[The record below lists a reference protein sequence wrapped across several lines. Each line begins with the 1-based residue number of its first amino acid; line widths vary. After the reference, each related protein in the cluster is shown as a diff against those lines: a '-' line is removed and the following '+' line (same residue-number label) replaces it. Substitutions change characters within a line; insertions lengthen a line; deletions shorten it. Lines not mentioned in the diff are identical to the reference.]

1 MYGSASARILAR
13 CAAVES
19 VRAMQVGRGRLDDP
33 LIASDAARLGELY
46 AQLTDAEEKVRR
58 LYDRW
63 AELEAL
69 RERLSQEEG
78 GEG

>member
-1 MYGSASARILAR
+1 MQGTIEKAEAAA
-13 CAAVES
+13 AAV
-19 VRAMQVGRGRLDDP
+19 RGRLEDP

-46 AQLTDAEEKVRR
+46 AELTQAEEKTQR

-69 RERLSQEEG
+69 QERLSREE
-78 GEG
+78 ED

>member
-1 MYGSASARILAR
+1 LG
-13 CAAVES
+13 
-19 VRAMQVGRGRLDDP
+19 DP
-33 LIASDAARLGELY
+33 LIASDAVRLGELY
-46 AQLTDAEEKVRR
+46 AQLTEAEEKVRR

-78 GEG
+78 GERGSGFRRNDNVPD